1 MENSTSPVQDRSR
14 ARRAALVQAA
24 VALLAEGGVRAIT
37 HRAVASRAGV
47 PLASTTYYFESIQQI
62 TEEAL
67 RVHVSARI
75 SELQVL
81 AVEAA
86 SGSGSA
92 DEVAEHFVEA
102 LLARDSAAT
111 IAQFEVYLEAAR
123 NPAFR
128 QSVEEALGA
137 FEELAFVTLSALGA
151 RRPAQAAAAFVAVI
165 NGFALNSLARSRSA
179 EDDREALLD
188 TMRAIF
194 IRHIMEDEELAR
206 WHNQLRAPIG
216 DVSATR
222 LGKKGHLNA

>member
-151 RRPAQAAAAFVAVI
+151 RRPAQAAAA
-165 NGFALNSLARSRSA
+165 
-179 EDDREALLD
+179 
-188 TMRAIF
+188 
-194 IRHIMEDEELAR
+194 
-206 WHNQLRAPIG
+206 
-216 DVSATR
+216 
-222 LGKKGHLNA
+222 